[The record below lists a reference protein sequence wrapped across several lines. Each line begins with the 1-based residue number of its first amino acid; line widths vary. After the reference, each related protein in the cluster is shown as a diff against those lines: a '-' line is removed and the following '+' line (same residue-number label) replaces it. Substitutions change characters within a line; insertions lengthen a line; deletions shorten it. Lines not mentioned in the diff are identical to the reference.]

1 MTPPSTG
8 VGCRVESNTVAE
20 IELGVLG
27 RQCLD
32 QRIEDLEILTTEVA
46 AWNESRDEQPV
57 RVNWQ
62 FTTADARIKL
72 KRLDPVLDPLIPKLA
87 DH

>member
-1 MTPPSTG
+1 M
-8 VGCRVESNTVAE
+8 AE

-32 QRIEDLEILTTEVA
+32 QRIPDLETLTTEVT
-46 AWNESRDEQPV
+46 AWNEHRDEQQV

-62 FTTADARIKL
+62 FTTTDARIKL
-72 KRLDPVLDPLIPKLA
+72 KRLYPVLDPINSKLV